1 MVERGADKYKPV
13 ELQRQYKN
21 LLKLGVELKAER
33 DQRIQENPH
42 LVKKGKGKARR
53 SDRDEMDEE

>member
-1 MVERGADKYKPV
+1 MVEKGADKYKPV
-13 ELQRQYKN
+13 EVQRQYKN

-42 LVKKGKGKARR
+42 LVKKGKARR